1 MRYKRQ
7 GIWPLISQLK
17 NLASIDVDGKIFG
30 YQLHR
35 NPELIPQLHNWN
47 YTAGGTDPAP
57 LRRGSELNDGRETSP
72 SLSPVGVGVS
82 LASHWLSR
90 ELPQHRA
97 NQNHRY
103 ENSKQYQQFI
113 EQLNRILKL

>member
-1 MRYKRQ
+1 
-7 GIWPLISQLK
+7 
-17 NLASIDVDGKIFG
+17 
-30 YQLHR
+30 
-35 NPELIPQLHNWN
+35 WN

-57 LRRGSELNDGRETSP
+57 LRRGSELDDGLETSS

-97 NQNHRY
+97 NQNHRLASTPMPPRATATLNVHILSRQVHAVNVHLSGRQPVNGHPWPPTPT
-103 ENSKQYQQFI
+103 ELQQVYK
-113 EQLNRILKL
+113 LK